1 MPKSLKIRT
10 KTPMTIKNVT
20 TILAT
25 TIARKYFAVLSGSLR
40 NSFMGSLLTRIISL
54 DKIKNK
60 LNN

>member
-1 MPKSLKIRT
+1 
-10 KTPMTIKNVT
+10 
-20 TILAT
+20 
-25 TIARKYFAVLSGSLR
+25 LSGSLR